1 MNRKNKYYKIIEKF
15 WNLSLELVIKEEQ
28 KGEIFISTGL
38 TLKEPTIFDEDEENF
53 VGGRSVNLKNQT
65 IIQNEEEDEE
75 IYTKFVIDMIT
86 QTFNEMIN
94 SEVLNISIDTVKYAE
109 LMEKIKIRDKEYYK

>member
-53 VGGRSVNLKNQT
+53 IGGRSVNLKNQT

>member
-109 LMEKIKIRDKEYYK
+109 LMEKIKLRDKEYYK